1 MLEDAMN
8 GALTPARKFVEDFM
22 QKALEGAQ
30 SERLTAI
37 GVMCRGPTVTRL
49 PAAV

>member
-1 MLEDAMN
+1 MN
-8 GALTPARKFVEDFM
+8 VVLTPARKFVEIFM
-22 QKALEGAQ
+22 QKAAEGAQ

-37 GVMCRGPTVTRL
+37 GVMCRGPGVTRR